1 MKKPKKTGAS
11 RQAWDNIVLA
21 NQKYS
26 LGTVI
31 SSVHPSSALSKQ
43 VLPGDRILENDE
55 EDVSQLNMTEISKII
70 SRKYEFEK
78 KLLVLLATEEL
89 LRLGRN

>member
-1 MKKPKKTGAS
+1 M
-11 RQAWDNIVLA
+11 
-21 NQKYS
+21 
-26 LGTVI
+26 
-31 SSVHPSSALSKQ
+31 HPSSALSKQ

-70 SRKYEFEK
+70 SCTYEFEK
-78 KLLVLLATEEL
+78 KLVLLATEEL

>member
-1 MKKPKKTGAS
+1 MKTVLVPPGKLG
-11 RQAWDNIVLA
+11 IVIA

-70 SRKYEFEK
+70 SCTYEFEK
-78 KLLVLLATEEL
+78 KLVLLATEEL

>member
-1 MKKPKKTGAS
+1 
-11 RQAWDNIVLA
+11 
-21 NQKYS
+21 
-26 LGTVI
+26 
-31 SSVHPSSALSKQ
+31 VHPSSALSKQ

-70 SRKYEFEK
+70 SCTYEFEK
-78 KLLVLLATEEL
+78 KLVLLATEEL